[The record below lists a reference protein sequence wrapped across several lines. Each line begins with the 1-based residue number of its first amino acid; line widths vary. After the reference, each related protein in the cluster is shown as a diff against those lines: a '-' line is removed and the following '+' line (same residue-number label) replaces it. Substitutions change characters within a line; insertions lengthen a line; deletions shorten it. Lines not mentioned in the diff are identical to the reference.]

1 MSQTASRTLAENS
14 QKYAIGVASVFDGMG
29 RNPGNKA
36 HIVGIEGQ
44 RVESPINYT
53 FKMAAMNLHGK
64 HREAKSLSSNTSR
77 NSQPFGRS
85 P

>member
-1 MSQTASRTLAENS
+1 MSQTASRTVAENS

-64 HREAKSLSSNTSR
+64 HREAKSPSSNTSR